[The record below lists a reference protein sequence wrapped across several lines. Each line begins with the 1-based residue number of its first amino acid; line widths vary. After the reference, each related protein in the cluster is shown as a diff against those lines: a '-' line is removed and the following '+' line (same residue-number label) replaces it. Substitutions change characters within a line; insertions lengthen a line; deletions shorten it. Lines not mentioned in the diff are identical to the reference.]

1 MKINQ
6 RQNKAW
12 IYVYKLW
19 YYICTNFVP
28 KARKHRFVSYN
39 HRTDKITLHCVKD
52 YQLTFEITGSNW
64 EETEIYGTD
73 HYYLQSQLQLYD
85 VIEIVGNFSGSYH
98 FASGIS
104 LVNYSDQ
111 CVFGVEFRWVT
122 KICFCCLK
130 QILVVVKLRVV
141 TGLGQE
147 ILYTCCKTWGFSDL
161 WHGIVTCHGD
171 SWDYHRWGTW
181 NIKVKVWIYLY

>member
-19 YYICTNFVP
+19 YICSNFVP
-28 KARKHRFVSYN
+28 KARKHWFVSYN
-39 HRTDKITLHCVKD
+39 RRTDKITLHCVKD

-73 HYYLQSQLQLYD
+73 HYYLQLQLYD

-122 KICFCCLK
+122 KKCFCCLK
-130 QILVVVKLRVV
+130 QILVVLKLMVV

-147 ILYTCCKTWGFSDL
+147 ILYTYSSARLGVSQL
-161 WHGIVTCHGD
+161 WD
-171 SWDYHRWGTW
+171 ME
-181 NIKVKVWIYLY
+181 